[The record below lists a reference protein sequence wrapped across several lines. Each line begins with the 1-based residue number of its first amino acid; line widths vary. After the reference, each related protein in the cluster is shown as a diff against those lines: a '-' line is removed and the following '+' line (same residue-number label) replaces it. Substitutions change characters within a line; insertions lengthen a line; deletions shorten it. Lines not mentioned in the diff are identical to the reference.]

1 MDGAAIRLS
10 LAQGETLLEGLL
22 GESVALEHECG
33 GTLACAS
40 CRVIVRE
47 GLEKLDAATEDELDM
62 LERAGTTDP
71 GARLACQA
79 RGAGDVVL
87 EIPGRIPAPAPTLA
101 GRILPVLLTEAA
113 ARHFSAQLAKHP
125 GAVAVRLRVQPS
137 GCSGFGYRV
146 DPADR
151 VRPGDVAFESR
162 GIRVVVDSESL
173 PRVQGTMLDI
183 VQEGLARRLRFDNPN
198 ARSSCGCGE
207 SFGVWAASPEASVPS
222 VTSSPVAVRAPRR
235 SADRG

>member
-62 LERAGTTDP
+62 LERAGAAGR

-79 RGAGDVVL
+79 RGAGDVVV
-87 EIPGRIPAPAPTLA
+87 EIPARVPAAAPTPTE
-101 GRILPVLLTEAA
+101 RILPVLLTEAA

-125 GAVAVRLRVQPS
+125 GAVAVRVRVQPS

-146 DPADR
+146 DPADGMC
-151 VRPGDVAFESR
+151 PGDVAFESR

-173 PRVQGTMLDI
+173 PRVHGTVLDI

-207 SFGVWAASPEASVPS
+207 SFGV
-222 VTSSPVAVRAPRR
+222 
-235 SADRG
+235 

>member
-1 MDGAAIRLS
+1 MDGPAIKVS
-10 LAQGETLLEGLL
+10 LAQGETLLESLL
-22 GESVALEHECG
+22 EESVALEHECG
-33 GTLACAS
+33 GTLACAT

-47 GLEKLDAATEDELDM
+47 GLERLDAATEDELDM
-62 LERAGTTDP
+62 LERAGAAGR

-79 RGAGDVVL
+79 RGAGDVVV
-87 EIPGRIPAPAPTLA
+87 EIPARVPAAALTPT

-125 GAVAVRLRVQPS
+125 GAVAVRVRVQPS

-146 DPADR
+146 DPADG

-173 PRVQGTMLDI
+173 PRVHGTVLDI

-198 ARSSCGCGE
+198 ARSTCGCGE
-207 SFGVWAASPEASVPS
+207 SFG
-222 VTSSPVAVRAPRR
+222 
-235 SADRG
+235 

>member
-1 MDGAAIRLS
+1 MDGAAIELI
-10 LAQGETLLEGLL
+10 LAEGETLLERLL

-47 GLEKLDAATEDELDM
+47 GLEKLDAATQDELDM
-62 LERAGTTDP
+62 LERAGAAGP

-79 RGAGDVVL
+79 RGAGDVVV
-87 EIPGRIPAPAPTLA
+87 EVPARAPVAAPTLA
-101 GRILPVLLTEAA
+101 DRIRPVLLTEAA

-125 GAVAVRLRVQPS
+125 GAVAVRVRVQPS
-137 GCSGFGYRV
+137 GCSGFRYRV
-146 DPADR
+146 DPADA
-151 VRPGDVAFESR
+151 RPGDVTVESR

-173 PRVQGTMLDI
+173 PRVHGTVLDI
-183 VQEGLARRLRFDNPN
+183 VQEGLARRLSFDNPN

-207 SFGVWAASPEASVPS
+207 SFGV
-222 VTSSPVAVRAPRR
+222 
-235 SADRG
+235 

>member
-1 MDGAAIRLS
+1 MDGAAIRLT
-10 LAQGETLLEGLL
+10 LAQGETLLESLL

-33 GTLACAS
+33 GALACAS

-62 LERAGTTDP
+62 LERAGAAG

-79 RGAGDVVL
+79 RGEGDVLV
-87 EIPGRIPAPAPTLA
+87 EIPARVPAAAPTSTEQ
-101 GRILPVLLTEAA
+101 ILPVLLTDAA
-113 ARHFSAQLAKHP
+113 ARHFSAQLARHP

-146 DPADR
+146 DPADG

-162 GIRVVVDSESL
+162 GIRVVVDAESL
-173 PRVQGTMLDI
+173 PRVHGTVLDI
-183 VQEGLARRLRFDNPN
+183 VPEGLARRLRFDNPN

-207 SFGVWAASPEASVPS
+207 SFGV
-222 VTSSPVAVRAPRR
+222 
-235 SADRG
+235 

>member
-1 MDGAAIRLS
+1 MDGAAIKLS
-10 LAQGETLLEGLL
+10 LAQGETLLERLL

-62 LERAGTTDP
+62 LERAGAAGP

-87 EIPGRIPAPAPTLA
+87 EIPARVPAAAPTLVD
-101 GRILPVLLTEAA
+101 RILPVLLTEAA

-146 DPADR
+146 DPADG

-173 PRVQGTMLDI
+173 PRVHGTVLDI

-207 SFGVWAASPEASVPS
+207 SFGV
-222 VTSSPVAVRAPRR
+222 
-235 SADRG
+235 

>member
-10 LAQGETLLEGLL
+10 LAQGETLLESLL

-62 LERAGTTDP
+62 LERAGAA
-71 GARLACQA
+71 GRAARLACQA
-79 RGAGDVVL
+79 RGAGDVVV
-87 EIPGRIPAPAPTLA
+87 EIPARVLAPAPTPTE
-101 GRILPVLLTEAA
+101 RILPVLLTEAA

-137 GCSGFGYRV
+137 GCSGFGYRI
-146 DPADR
+146 DPADG
-151 VRPGDVAFESR
+151 VHPGDVAFESR

-173 PRVQGTMLDI
+173 PRVHGTVLDI

-198 ARSSCGCGE
+198 ARMSCGCGE
-207 SFGVWAASPEASVPS
+207 SFGV
-222 VTSSPVAVRAPRR
+222 
-235 SADRG
+235 